1 MARRLK
7 VSLWDRFLLPPW
19 RIVGEVESA
28 DDIPNQLP
36 KRGAVLVVSGKRQKW
51 IAFDCPCGSSHR
63 ILLNLDP
70 SRFPY
75 WRVRR
80 GKKGRLTISPSVDS
94 SENGKYCHY
103 FIREGKVAWARN

>member
-19 RIVGEVESA
+19 RIIGEVESA

-51 IAFDCPCGSSHR
+51 IAFDCPCDSSHR
-63 ILLNLDP
+63 ILLNLTHPGIRTGGFAGAKRDDLQ
-70 SRFPY
+70 SH
-75 WRVRR
+75 RVWI
-80 GKKGRLTISPSVDS
+80 L
-94 SENGKYCHY
+94 
-103 FIREGKVAWARN
+103 